1 MPLREVG
8 TCPVR
13 GLGSQSRQ
21 AEHLLPQAWLWE
33 LRYTAQWDPPGSLCQ
48 VSVMTAGSPPHPPLG
63 TSLIRTHRGQRCRGQ
78 KGLTLTALNDAS
90 RGQWPKQCCRKR

>member
-48 VSVMTAGSPPHPPLG
+48 VSVMTAGSLPLIRPLG
-63 TSLIRTHRGQRCRGQ
+63 HPSSGHTGDKGAEGRRG
-78 KGLTLTALNDAS
+78 
-90 RGQWPKQCCRKR
+90 